1 MLYFEAPRAL
11 LSLLFVHL
19 SCRFVRLELQPLR
32 LSVII
37 VNYNVKYFLEQC
49 LLSVQ
54 KSATGLDAQVMV
66 VDNQSQDGSL
76 DYLQPKF
83 PGVYFIA
90 SERNIGF
97 AKACNRGLK
106 CAKGE
111 LVLFLNPDTIVP
123 EDCFTKCLAF
133 FEAHP
138 DCGAVGVKM
147 IDGSGRFLM
156 ESKRS
161 FPSPLTSLYKLSGLS
176 LLFPKSGLFGRYH
189 LGHLDKDANHEV
201 DVLAGA
207 FMMVRKSLLDT
218 LGGFDEE
225 FFMYG
230 EDVDLSYRVQEAGY
244 KNYYLSEPTIIHFK
258 GESTRRGS
266 LNYVKMFYN
275 AMSVFVRK
283 HYGRTRA
290 GVFNLLIHL
299 AIWARATVA
308 AIVRFLQWIGLP
320 LVDALLILFSFWIVK
335 AFWIEYVRPDI
346 TYPQRLLRISFPVFT
361 LIYLFAAYY
370 AGLYDRYYRRR
381 NLVRSTAIATLSLL
395 TIYSLLPEQLRFSRG
410 IVVFGAVIAF
420 VLIAFVR
427 WLLTR
432 SEVLREPPESI
443 SRPYILVAGSKQEF
457 EEVKTLL
464 SQRGL
469 ADKVIGRIAVNGN
482 GGPYVSRLDAL
493 GDTVSSTD
501 AREII
506 FCAGQLSYKEM
517 IEKIQQL
524 KNTRVSLYSGS
535 SIIGSEESTRKGT
548 TFSLEEEFKLARS
561 NNRRLKRLIDVLFS
575 VFSILLFP
583 LHLLLV
589 KKPLSFFRNGLLC
602 LAAQRTWVGYI
613 FHSRELPV
621 LRKGVL
627 APNGIPLNREQNL
640 PPENLEML
648 DYWYAKDYDPLRD
661 AAIIIKNYRYLG
673 G

>member
-1 MLYFEAPRAL
+1 M
-11 LSLLFVHL
+11 
-19 SCRFVRLELQPLR
+19 R

-54 KSATGLDAQVMV
+54 KSAAGLEVQVMV
-66 VDNQSQDGSL
+66 VDNQSKDGSL
-76 DYLQPKF
+76 EYLQPKF
-83 PGVYFIA
+83 PGVHFIDN
-90 SERNIGF
+90 ERNAGF

-123 EDCFTKCLAF
+123 EDCFTKCLSF
-133 FEAHP
+133 FDTHP
-138 DCGAVGVKM
+138 DCGALGIKM
-147 IDGSGRFLM
+147 IDGSGKFLK

-161 FPSPLTSLYKLSGLS
+161 FPSPLTSLYKLTGLS
-176 LLFPKSGLFGRYH
+176 LVFPKSRVFGRYH
-189 LGHLDKDANHEV
+189 LGHLDKNSNHEV

-207 FMMVRKSLLDT
+207 FMMVRKSLLEKV
-218 LGGFDEE
+218 GGFDED

-230 EDVDLSYRVQEAGY
+230 EDVDLSYRIQEAGF
-244 KNYYLSEPTIIHFK
+244 KNYYLSETAIIHFK

-290 GVFNLLIHL
+290 GVFNFLIHL
-299 AIWARATVA
+299 AIWARAAVA
-308 AIVRFLQWIGLP
+308 AMLRFIRWIGLP
-320 LVDALLILFSFWIVK
+320 LVDALLILFSFWVVK
-335 AFWIEYVRPDI
+335 EFWIEYVRPDI
-346 TYPQRLLRISFPVFT
+346 NYPERLLRISFPVFT
-361 LIYLFAAYY
+361 FIYLVAAYY

-381 NLVRSTAIATLSLL
+381 NLVRSTTIATLSLL
-395 TIYSLLPEQLRFSRG
+395 TIYALLPEQLRFSRG

-432 SEVLREPPESI
+432 SEVLREPPETV

-469 ADKVIGRIAVNGN
+469 ADKLIGRVAVNGN
-482 GGPYVSRLDAL
+482 GGPFVSKLDAV
-493 GDTVSSTD
+493 GEAVSSLD

-506 FCAGQLSYKEM
+506 FCAGQLSYKEI
-517 IEKIQQL
+517 IERIQQV
-524 KNTRVSLYSGS
+524 KNTRVSIYSGN
-535 SIIGSEESTRKGT
+535 SIIGSEVSTKKGT
-548 TFSLEEEFKLARS
+548 TFSLEEEFMLARP
-561 NNRRLKRLIDVLFS
+561 NNRRLKRLVDVLFS
-575 VFSILLFP
+575 LFSILLLP
-583 LHLLLV
+583 LHLLFV
-589 KKPLSFFRNGLLC
+589 KKPFSFCRNGLLC
-602 LAAQRTWVGYI
+602 LWSKRTWVGYS
-613 FHSRELPV
+613 FHSKDLPP
-621 LRKGVL
+621 LRKGVVG
-627 APNGIPLNREQNL
+627 PNGIPLNEQQTL
-640 PPENLEML
+640 PSENLQML

-661 AAIIIKNYRYLG
+661 AAVILKNYRYLG

>member
-1 MLYFEAPRAL
+1 M
-11 LSLLFVHL
+11 
-19 SCRFVRLELQPLR
+19 R

-54 KSATGLDAQVMV
+54 KSAAGLEVQVMV
-66 VDNQSQDGSL
+66 VDNQSKDGSL
-76 DYLQPKF
+76 EYLQPKF
-83 PGVYFIA
+83 PGVHFIDN
-90 SERNIGF
+90 ERNAGF

-123 EDCFTKCLAF
+123 EDCFTKCLSF
-133 FEAHP
+133 FDTHP
-138 DCGAVGVKM
+138 DCGALGIKM
-147 IDGSGRFLM
+147 IDGSGKFLK

-161 FPSPLTSLYKLSGLS
+161 FPSPLTSLYKLTGLS
-176 LLFPKSGLFGRYH
+176 LLFPKSRVFGRYH
-189 LGHLDKDANHEV
+189 LGHLDKNFNHEV

-207 FMMVRKSLLDT
+207 FMMVRKSLLEKV
-218 LGGFDEE
+218 GGFDED

-230 EDVDLSYRVQEAGY
+230 EDVDLSYRIQEAGF
-244 KNYYLSEPTIIHFK
+244 KNYYLSETAIIHFK

-290 GVFNLLIHL
+290 GVFNFLIHL
-299 AIWARATVA
+299 AIWARAAVA
-308 AIVRFLQWIGLP
+308 AMLRFIRWIGLP
-320 LVDALLILFSFWIVK
+320 LVDALLILFSFWVVK
-335 AFWIEYVRPDI
+335 EFWIEYVRPDI
-346 TYPQRLLRISFPVFT
+346 NYPERLLRISFPVFT
-361 LIYLFAAYY
+361 FIYLVAAYY

-381 NLVRSTAIATLSLL
+381 NLVRSTTIATLSLL
-395 TIYSLLPEQLRFSRG
+395 TIYALLPEQLRFSRG

-432 SEVLREPPESI
+432 SEVLREPPETV

-469 ADKVIGRIAVNGN
+469 ADKLIGRIAVNGN
-482 GGPYVSRLDAL
+482 GGSFVSKLDAV
-493 GDTVSSTD
+493 GEAVSSLD

-506 FCAGQLSYKEM
+506 FCAGQLSYKEI
-517 IEKIQQL
+517 IERIQQV
-524 KNTRVSLYSGS
+524 KNTRVSIYSGN
-535 SIIGSEESTRKGT
+535 SIIGSEESTKKGT
-548 TFSLEEEFKLARS
+548 TFSLEEEFMLARP
-561 NNRRLKRLIDVLFS
+561 NNRRLKRLVDVLFS
-575 VFSILLFP
+575 LFSILLLP
-583 LHLLLV
+583 LHLLFV
-589 KKPLSFFRNGLLC
+589 KKPFSFCRNGLLC
-602 LAAQRTWVGYI
+602 LWSKRTWVGYS
-613 FHSRELPV
+613 FHSKDLPP
-621 LRKGVL
+621 LRKGVVG
-627 APNGIPLNREQNL
+627 PNGIPLNEQQTL
-640 PPENLEML
+640 PSENLQML

-661 AAIIIKNYRYLG
+661 AAVILKNYRYLG